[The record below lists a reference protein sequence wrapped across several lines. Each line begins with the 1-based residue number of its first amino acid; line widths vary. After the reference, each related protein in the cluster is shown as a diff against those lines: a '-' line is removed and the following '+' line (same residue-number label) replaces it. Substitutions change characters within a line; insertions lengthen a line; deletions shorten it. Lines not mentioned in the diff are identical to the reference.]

1 MPARGNDLRQAL
13 LDGVRDAVREHG
25 ASAVSLRDVARR
37 AGVSHAAPAHYFGS
51 KSGLLTAFAVQGF
64 SQMAATV
71 FEEIARTAPNDGPST
86 LAAIGRGYV
95 RFAIASPSHI
105 EVMFRVDALDTA
117 SPALTQVTDATYALL
132 GDTIRRCGEEGA
144 LGGRDSALVAISA
157 WSLVHGLASLWI
169 SGWLEGRAPSAD
181 PEELGAAVASL
192 FVEAVLTPP

>member
-95 RFAIASPSHI
+95 RFAIASPSHF
-105 EVMFRVDALDTA
+105 EVMFRVDALDTT